1 MSGEVSGR
9 LPGLVLIGSAAA
21 AIVGML
27 HHPTGHGA
35 TGAELAESLV
45 EAGPMLRLVHGAMIA
60 LLLALTYGVT
70 GYAIRRGL
78 DRPLVLLGL
87 ITFVAGIFVMLP
99 APLLDGFVIADF
111 AAQARGSADVMGA
124 FSAVS
129 LFAMDMLLAFAK
141 ASSVLIAFGIALLSA
156 GMMHDRGL
164 MRWLGIVGVVT
175 ALPGAIAILSGHLQ
189 LDRHGMTLIVM
200 CWSVW
205 FVGLGVQMVRGKG

>member
-1 MSGEVSGR
+1 MSAEVSGR

-21 AIVGML
+21 TIVGML
-27 HHPTGHGA
+27 HHPVGHGA
-35 TGAELAESLV
+35 TSTELAQSLV

-70 GYAIRRGL
+70 TYTIRRGL

-87 ITFVAGIFVMLP
+87 ITFVAGIFAMLP

-111 AAQARGSADVMGA
+111 AAQAQRNTDAMAA
-124 FSAVS
+124 FPAVS

-141 ASSVLIAFGIALLSA
+141 ASSVLIGFGIVLLSV

-205 FVGLGVQMVRGKG
+205 FIGLGVQLVRGKG